1 MARALAPALCALTM
15 ALAACGGDGDKDRAP
30 RTPSVEAARPS
41 ATPEPSA
48 TPRPALRGPRV
59 SRSDLAVIRAWT
71 DAMRRGRLAEAARWF
86 ALPAIVVNGTPP
98 LRLTTRELVRAWSR
112 TLPCGA
118 RLLATERLGR
128 YVLATFRLTERPGEG
143 ECGTG
148 TGNTAQ
154 TAFLIR
160 RRRIVR
166 WLRVVDRRMPE
177 PSAS

>member
-1 MARALAPALCALTM
+1 MARALAPALCALTL
-15 ALAACGGDGDKDRAP
+15 ALAACGGDGEKDRAP
-30 RTPSVEAARPS
+30 RTPAVQAPRPS
-41 ATPEPSA
+41 ATPAASPD
-48 TPRPALRGPRV
+48 RPGRV
-59 SRSDLAVIRAWT
+59 SRSDVAVIRAWT
-71 DAMRRGRLAEAARWF
+71 DAMRRGRLGEAARWF

-118 RLLATERLGR
+118 RLLGTERLGR

-166 WLRVVDRRMPE
+166 WLRVVDRRVPDAGA
-177 PSAS
+177 SAS